1 MIQTIP
7 CLKDNYAYIIESKSA
22 NNISHILVDAPDF
35 QTIDNYIAKN
45 NIQLD
50 FILVTHHHWDHTDG
64 ILELKEKYNC
74 KVYGLREDSRIPGI
88 DIGVKNSETFKINDL
103 SIQALH
109 TPGHT
114 HHHVIYYLPNKNV
127 LFTGD
132 TLFSMGCGRLFEGT
146 YQEMFESL
154 QDIKSFPTQT
164 QIYCG
169 HEYSEKNALF
179 ALSVEPENP
188 DLKKRHCEIIE
199 LRKKGQPTVP
209 TTLELELKINPFL
222 RASNIDEFKKLR
234 ELRNNFN

>member
-1 MIQTIP
+1 
-7 CLKDNYAYIIESKSA
+7 
-22 NNISHILVDAPDF
+22 HILVDAPDF

-132 TLFSMGCGRLFEGT
+132 TLFSMG
-146 YQEMFESL
+146 
-154 QDIKSFPTQT
+154 
-164 QIYCG
+164 
-169 HEYSEKNALF
+169 
-179 ALSVEPENP
+179 
-188 DLKKRHCEIIE
+188 
-199 LRKKGQPTVP
+199 
-209 TTLELELKINPFL
+209 
-222 RASNIDEFKKLR
+222 
-234 ELRNNFN
+234 